1 MASIKSYKTYMF
13 RDKDPVIDEL
23 RTMFQDTGVAYAQV
37 GEHVGIAEGTIH
49 NWFHGETRRPQSA
62 SIEAVGRFFGKK
74 RVWQNFDQDAP
85 FYTLKKSGELKK
97 RRAAPP
103 KTGKKKK

>member
-23 RTMFQDTGVAYAQV
+23 RTMFQDTGVAYSQV
-37 GEHVGIAEGTIH
+37 GNETGIAEGTIH

-74 RVWQNFDQDAP
+74 RVWQNFDPNAP
-85 FYTLKKSGELKK
+85 YHRLRANKELKK
-97 RRAAPP
+97 RRA
-103 KTGKKKK
+103 KKDGKGK

>member
-37 GEHVGIAEGTIH
+37 GDEVGIAEGTIH

-62 SIEAVGRFFGKK
+62 SVEAVGRFFGKR
-74 RVWQNFDQDAP
+74 RVWQNFDPSAP
-85 FYTLKKSGELKK
+85 YHRLKADKELKM
-97 RRAAPP
+97 RRVA
-103 KTGKKKK
+103 GKKKNK